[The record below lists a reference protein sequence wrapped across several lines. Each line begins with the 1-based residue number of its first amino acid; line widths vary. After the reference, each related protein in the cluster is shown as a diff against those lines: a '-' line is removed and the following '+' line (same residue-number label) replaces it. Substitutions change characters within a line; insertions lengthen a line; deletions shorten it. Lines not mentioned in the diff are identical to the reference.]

1 MSRQRAVPVLVVGE
15 GKQKRDIASDGITSL
30 AEYFR
35 GAIQPTMGRCALVG

>member
-15 GKQKRDIASDGITSL
+15 GKQKRDIASDGITS

-35 GAIQPTMGRCALVG
+35 GAIQPTMKRCALVG